1 MTQLINGNQVTL
13 LCNGADYFPALLTEI
28 RASQHEVYLQTYIF
42 ELDETGLQ
50 VGKALMQAAKRKV
63 SVFLLLDGFGC
74 RNLSKIYIE
83 ALKKS
88 GVQVLF
94 FRPKISPWTLKR
106 SRLRRLHSKLVV
118 IDGLNGF
125 VGGVNI
131 IDDFNTPSHVAPRID
146 YAVKVQGPLLTE
158 MHATAKRIWRNVC
171 LRQFVHIPTNDLA
184 IKRHPKQAG
193 EMQATFLIRDNV
205 QHRRDIENAYLSA
218 MDKAQSEIIIA
229 NAYFLPG
236 LRFRHALRDA
246 AKRGVRVVLLL
257 QKRSEYRLLDFATRA
272 LYSALL
278 QQGVHIYEYHKSF
291 MHSKVAVFDDRL
303 AIVGSSNID
312 PFSLFLSLESNIAI
326 SNHTFAKAL
335 KQDLKMTIEAGATM
349 VTLDDWHQNHLVNRL
364 LSWLA
369 YASVKVMT
377 GIIGYREK

>member
-1 MTQLINGNQVTL
+1 
-13 LCNGADYFPALLTEI
+13 
-28 RASQHEVYLQTYIF
+28 
-42 ELDETGLQ
+42 
-50 VGKALMQAAKRKV
+50 
-63 SVFLLLDGFGC
+63 
-74 RNLSKIYIE
+74 
-83 ALKKS
+83 
-88 GVQVLF
+88 
-94 FRPKISPWTLKR
+94 
-106 SRLRRLHSKLVV
+106 
-118 IDGLNGF
+118 
-125 VGGVNI
+125 
-131 IDDFNTPSHVAPRID
+131 
-146 YAVKVQGPLLTE
+146 
-158 MHATAKRIWRNVC
+158 
-171 LRQFVHIPTNDLA
+171 
-184 IKRHPKQAG
+184 
-193 EMQATFLIRDNV
+193 MQATFLIRDNV